1 VTRSALL
8 ALAAWAAA
16 LVWLWLAAASVHES
30 PFHAATWAHWDSA
43 HYLSIAQHGY
53 DVHRCR
59 PGETPRPATWCGNTA
74 WFPLYPWLIAAVHA
88 LGVSALVAG
97 VALSWFFAAVLLVLL
112 GRVPLLALAYA
123 AFAPGYVYNFA
134 VFPLSVFVTAVVL
147 FLGALRT
154 RRWTVAALAGF
165 LAGLA
170 YPIGVIVLPVVGL
183 LYVGWRT
190 RKLVPTALA
199 TLPPLVAFGVVV
211 LVQKIQTGRW
221 SAFFDTQSHY
231 GHGLHDP
238 FALTWSYIGDI
249 GLRWGAAPFW
259 QTLLATIV
267 LVLVV
272 VLGARREPLLVV
284 YAIVAWA
291 APLTQANVSV
301 WRSQDALL
309 PVAPVVGRFQRYLA
323 AAIVAAA
330 ILVGFATARLYFEG
344 GLV

>member
-1 VTRSALL
+1 VRNAAV

-16 LVWLWLAAASVHES
+16 LVWLWIAAASVHES
-30 PFHAATWAHWDSA
+30 PFHAATWAHWDST
-43 HYLSIAQHGY
+43 HYLSIAEHGY

-59 PGETPRPATWCGNTA
+59 PGETPRPATWCGNAA

-97 VALSWFFAAVLLVLL
+97 VAISWFFAAVVLVLL
-112 GRVPLLALAYA
+112 GRVPLLALVYA

-134 VFPLSVFVTAVVL
+134 VFPLSVFMAAVVTY
-147 FLGALRT
+147 LGAVRT
-154 RRWTVAALAGF
+154 RRWTLAAIAGF

-170 YPIGVIVLPVVGL
+170 YPIGVLVLPVVGL
-183 LYVGWRT
+183 LYVGWTVR
-190 RKLVPTALA
+190 RLVPTALA
-199 TLPPLVAFGVVV
+199 TLPPLAAFGVLV
-211 LVQKIQTGRW
+211 LVQRAQTGRW
-221 SAFFDTQSHY
+221 TAFFDVQRHY

-238 FALTWSYIGDI
+238 FAFTGSYIRDI

-259 QTLLATIV
+259 QTLLVTIV
-267 LVLVV
+267 LLLVV
-272 VLGARREPLLVV
+272 VLGRRERLLVL
-284 YAIVAWA
+284 YAVVAWA

-309 PVAPVVGRFQRYLA
+309 PVAPVVGRFRRYLA

-330 ILVGFATARLYFEG
+330 ILVGFATARLYFNG